1 MHLDFW
7 VYDTWDTKFSG
18 GTLSPKEA
26 GTELFLGQGEEG
38 LAAGLLS
45 PREEDTEVL
54 DS

>member
-1 MHLDFW
+1 VHLDSW
-7 VYDTWDTKFSG
+7 VYDTWDTKSSG

-26 GTELFLGQGEEG
+26 GTELFLGQGVER